1 MVAPFGKFCYNRLAV
16 GLTCPPDICQELM
29 ENIFRDI
36 EDSDVFID
44 DIGAFSKCWKS
55 HLKLLPQI
63 LTRLEDNGF
72 AVITMT
78 YQ

>member
-55 HLKLLPQI
+55 HLKLLHQI
-63 LTRLEDNGF
+63 LTRLQDNGF
-72 AVITMT
+72 M
-78 YQ
+78 